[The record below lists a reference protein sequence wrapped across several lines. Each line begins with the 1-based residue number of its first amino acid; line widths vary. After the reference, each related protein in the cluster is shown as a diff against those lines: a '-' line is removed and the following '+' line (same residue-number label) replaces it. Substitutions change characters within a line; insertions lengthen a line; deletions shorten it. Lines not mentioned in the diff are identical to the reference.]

1 VIDNVIRAASSIRH
15 HRFQLVKC
23 LDVTRKSALPQ
34 LSFFV
39 CSALDMSLDSMPE
52 AFVLERGDAV
62 SPSSRLSS
70 FAVYTPSYAR
80 ADGSVSITHA
90 TEPLARVSEFH
101 F

>member
-1 VIDNVIRAASSIRH
+1 MVSPLLYRGSYGTWGFSWYRGD
-15 HRFQLVKC
+15 
-23 LDVTRKSALPQ
+23 
-34 LSFFV
+34 
-39 CSALDMSLDSMPE
+39 SLTKIGRDGFISLNNTMPE
-52 AFVLERGDAV
+52 ILVLERGDAV

>member
-1 VIDNVIRAASSIRH
+1 MARN
-15 HRFQLVKC
+15 
-23 LDVTRKSALPQ
+23 
-34 LSFFV
+34 
-39 CSALDMSLDSMPE
+39 
-52 AFVLERGDAV
+52 FVLERGDAV

>member
-1 VIDNVIRAASSIRH
+1 
-15 HRFQLVKC
+15 
-23 LDVTRKSALPQ
+23 
-34 LSFFV
+34 
-39 CSALDMSLDSMPE
+39 MSLDSMPE

>member
-1 VIDNVIRAASSIRH
+1 MG
-15 HRFQLVKC
+15 KK
-23 LDVTRKSALPQ
+23 KSDGKTL
-34 LSFFV
+34 
-39 CSALDMSLDSMPE
+39 
-52 AFVLERGDAV
+52 VLERGDAV
-62 SPSSRLSS
+62 SPSSRLLS

>member
-1 VIDNVIRAASSIRH
+1 
-15 HRFQLVKC
+15 
-23 LDVTRKSALPQ
+23 
-34 LSFFV
+34 
-39 CSALDMSLDSMPE
+39 MPE
-52 AFVLERGDAV
+52 TFVLERGDAV